1 MILKHKNSKEISPQK
16 THRNH
21 RNMRHS
27 SVIYTVWK
35 VYNYGVF
42 SGPYFPVFGL
52 NTEVYTSVLIQEY
65 GPEKVPYLDTF
76 HAVIKVKIK
85 ILIDLEQLVFL
96 FAWSSTSFDIGKSCL
111 CIMSA
116 DRVFSQGIYRHI
128 FFWARL

>member
-96 FAWSSTSFDIGKSCL
+96 FAWSPISFDMHCT
-111 CIMSA
+111 
-116 DRVFSQGIYRHI
+116 IYR
-128 FFWARL
+128 

>member
-1 MILKHKNSKEISPQK
+1 MIVKHKNSEEISPQN

-27 SVIYTVWK
+27 FVIYTAWK
-35 VYNYGVF
+35 VCNYGVF

-52 NTEVYTSVLIQEY
+52 TTEVYTSVLIQECE
-65 GPEKVPYLDTF
+65 PEKVPYLDTF

-96 FAWSSTSFDIGKSCL
+96 FAWSSISFVIYIVQHIDKSCL

-116 DRVFSQGIYRHI
+116 DRVFLPGN
-128 FFWARL
+128 LPP